1 MPCKAQ
7 IRDDK
12 TIPMVQDKPTFTF
25 QLQSIVYHVIFRNF
39 DDNPSSSSQG
49 SPRGMG
55 DISACA
61 EGVQALIS
69 YRCLDPV
76 IIECR
81 RVERCDRRIPNASPL
96 PHEAE
101 DKFKG
106 EIADG
111 DPTATSDVQDPFCS
125 GISVP
130 SAEPGVFVAHVPG
143 MKV

>member
-1 MPCKAQ
+1 M
-7 IRDDK
+7 
-12 TIPMVQDKPTFTF
+12 
-25 QLQSIVYHVIFRNF
+25 
-39 DDNPSSSSQG
+39 SSSATLTTTHLPRLKALLEEWEISQPAPKG
-49 SPRGMG
+49 FKPL
-55 DISACA
+55 SATDA
-61 EGVQALIS
+61 SIRLSSNAVEWK
-69 YRCLDPV
+69 DV
-76 IIECR
+76 IVAFR
-81 RVERCDRRIPNASPL
+81 TRPPL